1 MNRIIMQGLIYFGNV
16 TAFGDG
22 LAVLERTRLG
32 QNTEDVLNRVLIKPR
47 IHYAPKH
54 YTSV

>member
-1 MNRIIMQGLIYFGNV
+1 MQGLIYFGNV
-16 TAFGDG
+16 TAFGGG

-32 QNTEDVLNRVLIKPR
+32 QNTEDVLSRVLIKPR